1 MRRAI
6 ELTALVAA
14 LVMPARAPA
23 DELPAAVRS
32 AYQIGT
38 RDVTL
43 RTDPARIPLR
53 GSDWY
58 GNSACPYF
66 RAIVN
71 GRGPFSFL
79 LDTGAS
85 YTFVSEKLVKAARLT
100 VVSHAPGHHVI
111 VRIRE
116 LQLGPV
122 VIRNDFAVVEDGLE
136 DDAIF
141 GFNSFASDYL
151 TLDVR
156 DRVLLVATKPI
167 RLSPR
172 AQWIPYV
179 LRHRVPVI
187 ALRLDSKALPTLID
201 TGDDAYAWE
210 ATSAD
215 LHGLLFDRAPLP
227 SAKVYNPVT
236 GFTRTMMTS
245 VDGVLRL
252 GAFSSSRPAVAVNE
266 ALPLADIGIDVVKQF
281 VVEFD
286 RMRQRVGFDPLFA
299 GRQFA
304 VPGEFTLGF
313 YISYR
318 KPGRHVSDVLPGMA
332 PERAGMREGDAIVRL
347 NGRPAESVTHAQWR
361 ELVRKKSPMQVE
373 WKSGSTVR
381 SAAFHV
387 VELK

>member
-1 MRRAI
+1 MRRAL
-6 ELTALVAA
+6 EVTALVAA
-14 LVMPARAPA
+14 LVVPARASA
-23 DELPAAVRS
+23 DELPAAIRS

-38 RDVTL
+38 RNVAL
-43 RTDPARIPLR
+43 QTDPARIPLR

-58 GNSACPYF
+58 GNAACPYF

-71 GRGPFSFL
+71 GHGPFTFL

-85 YTFVSEKLVKAARLT
+85 YTFVSEKLVEAAHLT
-100 VVSHAPGHHVI
+100 IVSHVPGHHVI
-111 VRIRE
+111 VEIKDLR
-116 LQLGPV
+116 LGPV

-136 DDAIF
+136 EDAIF
-141 GFNSFASDYL
+141 GFNSFGSDYL
-151 TLDVR
+151 TLDMR
-156 DRVLLVATKPI
+156 DRVLLVGTKPI

-172 AQWIPYV
+172 AQWMPYV

-187 ALRLDSKALPTLID
+187 GLALDSTPLPTLID

-210 ATSAD
+210 ATSAE
-215 LHGLLFDRAPLP
+215 LRGLLFDRTPLP
-227 SAKVYNPVT
+227 STKVYNPVT

-252 GAFSSSRPAVAVNE
+252 GAFSSPRPAVAINE

-286 RMRQRVGFDPLFA
+286 RVKHRVGFDPLFA
-299 GRQFA
+299 GTEFA

-313 YISYR
+313 YMSYR
-318 KPGRHVSDVLPGMA
+318 KPGRHVTDVLPGMA
-332 PERAGMREGDAIVRL
+332 PARAGMKDGDVIVRL
-347 NGRPAESVTHAQWR
+347 NSRPAQGVTHAQWR
-361 ELVRKKSPMQVE
+361 ELVRRGGEVHVE

-381 SAAFHV
+381 SDVFRV